1 MKAYWT
7 SAEVLLN
14 FIGYLGKLAL
24 LVGCIS
30 VSIQIILILTSVLII
45 LVHAAFN
52 VPSKNP
58 SLNLIEN

>member
-30 VSIQIILILTSVLII
+30 VSIQIILILTYYFGSCRIQC
-45 LVHAAFN
+45 
-52 VPSKNP
+52 PQ
-58 SLNLIEN
+58 